1 MARQQPVVV
10 MLSCT
15 LLDPEKRTR
24 GLWKGGGEMLTVGLP
39 DQDREPRAD
48 ASLQISRSESEFNF
62 SCWP

>member
-1 MARQQPVVV
+1 
-10 MLSCT
+10 
-15 LLDPEKRTR
+15 
-24 GLWKGGGEMLTVGLP
+24 MLTVGLP